1 MEDRH
6 MFGILDDIIDIVTSP
21 LNDAIEI
28 LEGLTEGE
36 LRERAI
42 LRLGASA
49 IVGLDTTEIIELLAE
64 SIIED

>member
-1 MEDRH
+1 
-6 MFGILDDIIDIVTSP
+6 MFGIIGDVIDIALSP
-21 LNDAIEI
+21 LHDAIEI

-64 SIIED
+64 SMIDD

>member
-1 MEDRH
+1 MEDDY
-6 MFGILDDIIDIVTSP
+6 MFGIIGDVVDIVLSP
-21 LNDAIEI
+21 LGDAIEI

-49 IVGLDTTEIIELLAE
+49 IVGLDTSEIIELLAE
-64 SIIED
+64 SMIDD

>member
-1 MEDRH
+1 
-6 MFGILDDIIDIVTSP
+6 MFGIIGDVIDIALSP

-64 SIIED
+64 SMIDD